1 MAQRG
6 MALVVE
12 DDEETRGLLEKVL
25 QQAGFTV
32 HAVGTGQEAVAAVRE
47 FHPDVVTMDVGL
59 PDFDGLEAVRR
70 IRSFSDAYLIIISG
84 QADEADALMGFE
96 TGADDYLVKPFSPRE
111 LRARIAALL
120 RRPRSIAAVPAEA
133 AGEGAAPVP
142 SVPAAP
148 GVPAAVVP
156 FPSPHA
162 PAPDG
167 PADLAHRGLTVDP
180 AGRQAALDGQPVEL
194 SANQFDLLVILME
207 NGRNVL
213 TKAQL
218 VRQLRRERAD
228 SRSFVSAGEERSLG
242 AQVASLRQRLGDD
255 SRQPRWLETVRGV
268 GYRMTQ

>member
-1 MAQRG
+1 MAPRG

-120 RRPRSIAAVPAEA
+120 RRPRSTAAVPAEA

-142 SVPAAP
+142 S
-148 GVPAAVVP
+148 VPAAVVP

-180 AGRQAALDGQPVEL
+180 AGRRAALDGRPVDL

-218 VRQLRRERAD
+218 VRQLRQERAD

>member
-6 MALVVE
+6 VALVVE
-12 DDEETRGLLEKVL
+12 DDEGTRELLAKVL
-25 QQAGFTV
+25 LQAGFTV
-32 HAVGTGQEAVAAVRE
+32 HSVGTGQEAVAAVRE
-47 FHPDVVTMDVGL
+47 LHPDVVTMDMGL

-70 IRSFSDAYLIIISG
+70 IRAFSDAYLIIISG
-84 QADEADALMGFE
+84 QAEEADALLGFE

-111 LRARIAALL
+111 LRARITALL
-120 RRPRSIAAVPAEA
+120 RRPRAIGAVTEEA
-133 AGEGAAPVP
+133 AGDAAGPAL

-148 GVPAAVVP
+148 GTPAGVVRYP
-156 FPSPHA
+156 LPPVASPGA
-162 PAPDG
+162 
-167 PADLAHRGLTVDP
+167 ADLSHRGLTVDQ
-180 AGRQAALDGQPVEL
+180 AGRQAALDGRPVDL

-218 VRQLRRERAD
+218 VRQLRQESPD

-255 SRQPRWLETVRGV
+255 SREPRWLETVRGV
-268 GYRMTQ
+268 GYRMTP

>member
-148 GVPAAVVP
+148 GVPAAV
-156 FPSPHA
+156 A
-162 PAPDG
+162 DG

-218 VRQLRRERAD
+218 VRQLRQERAD